1 MRLIWP
7 CTILMCALSPCPA
20 SSEDLLYPCPCT
32 SAEIL
37 MRPFSPPPRQVEAEI
52 RARLEVNERVQRQRA
67 VVEDQIAAKLDAEM
81 QAFLGLQKQIMLQG
95 QQMQQQQGGGQMQ
108 GEGGFLVP
116 SLASDASTSSYA
128 ATSVPPAA
136 ASGTALSLPLGIR
149 VGSEL
154 SGNGSSSGSGSSLTV
169 VQSAAM
175 VPSSSGANDG
185 GGGLQLSV
193 SSLDGMRVQLSQAS
207 MQPTAAADGSVSLN
221 LQITFVPHGTAEG
234 RGGAAA

>member
-1 MRLIWP
+1 MIRCEGKVEAEPVHWGP
-7 CTILMCALSPCPA
+7 LSLRAPHPA
-20 SSEDLLYPCPCT
+20 ST
-32 SAEIL
+32 EIL
-37 MRPFSPPPRQVEAEI
+37 MHSPPSLPLVQVEAEI

-116 SLASDASTSSYA
+116 SLPSDVSTSSYA
-128 ATSVPPAA
+128 AASAAPPAA
-136 ASGTALSLPLGIR
+136 SVSGTALNLPLGIR
-149 VGSEL
+149 VGSEIN
-154 SGNGSSSGSGSSLTV
+154 GNGSSSDSGSSLTV

>member
-1 MRLIWP
+1 MIRCEGKVEAEPVHWGP
-7 CTILMCALSPCPA
+7 LSLRAPHPA
-20 SSEDLLYPCPCT
+20 ST
-32 SAEIL
+32 EIL
-37 MRPFSPPPRQVEAEI
+37 MHSPPSLPLVQVEAEI

-95 QQMQQQQGGGQMQ
+95 QQMQQQQGGGQLGGQVQ

-116 SLASDASTSSYA
+116 SLAADVSTSSYA
-128 ATSVPPAA
+128 SASTPPAA
-136 ASGTALSLPLGIR
+136 AVSGAAVSLPLGIR

-154 SGNGSSSGSGSSLTV
+154 SGNGSSLV
-169 VQSAAM
+169 AVPSAAM
-175 VPSSSGANDG
+175 VPLPSSSSASGGG

-193 SSLDGMRVQLSQAS
+193 SSLDGMSVQLSQAS
-207 MQPTAAADGSVSLN
+207 LQPVASADGSVSLN
-221 LQITFVPHGTAEG
+221 LQITFVPHGAAEG